1 MTAGHGFNRRN
12 LQAVYMRTNKDVK
25 TFIRA
30 RRADVDWIE
39 FAQIVGFVLAV
50 DFLYQLID

>member
-1 MTAGHGFNRRN
+1 
-12 LQAVYMRTNKDVK
+12 MRTNKDVK